1 METVGTSKL
10 RIRRVEVRRII
21 GHKNVKDRIY
31 SYEYFTLSLNLYIPR
46 NIVEKFG
53 SNFIVV
59 RDEEQGI
66 ITIMPQKLAERKGIR
81 VEQ

>member
-1 METVGTSKL
+1 MSTIETSKSK
-10 RIRRVEVRRII
+10 IRKVEVRKII
-21 GHKNVKDRIY
+21 GRKNVKDKVY

-53 SNFIVV
+53 ADFVII

-66 ITIMPQKLAERKGIR
+66 ITIMPQKLAEKKGIKIG
-81 VEQ
+81 

>member
-1 METVGTSKL
+1 MSTLETSKSK
-10 RIRRVEVRRII
+10 IRRVEVRKII
-21 GHKNVKDRIY
+21 GRKNVKDKVY

-53 SNFIVV
+53 ADFVII

-66 ITIMPQKLAERKGIR
+66 ITIMPQKLAEKKGIKIG
-81 VEQ
+81 

>member
-1 METVGTSKL
+1 VSTLETSKSK
-10 RIRRVEVRRII
+10 IRRVEVRKII
-21 GHKNVKDRIY
+21 GRKNVKDKVY

-53 SNFIVV
+53 ADFIII

-66 ITIMPQKLAERKGIR
+66 ITIMPQKLAEKKGIKIG
-81 VEQ
+81 

>member
-1 METVGTSKL
+1 MSTLETSKSK
-10 RIRRVEVRRII
+10 IRRVEVRKII
-21 GHKNVKDRIY
+21 GRKNVKDKVY

-53 SNFIVV
+53 ADFIII

-66 ITIMPQKLAERKGIR
+66 ITIMPQKLAEKKGIKIG
-81 VEQ
+81 